1 MWKTYKLSD
10 IGTVVGGATPST
22 TVEKFYGG
30 DIPWLTPKDLSGFK
44 DRYIERG
51 ERNITQEGLNS
62 CSAHLLPENSVL
74 FSSRAPIGY
83 VAIAKNPIA
92 TNQGFKSIIPNA
104 NVDSLFLY
112 YALKYNKEKI
122 EAMGSGT
129 TFKEVSGAIMKNFE
143 ISLPPLEEQR
153 RIAGILGAIDDKIEC
168 NRCINA
174 NLELQAQAL
183 YKQWFVDNH
192 SDDWEEMPLDKIALH
207 ITDGVHN
214 TVVDTPDGDGYLLS
228 CKNIKNGQLHI
239 DNNERRI
246 SAETLSRLRKR
257 TRLDQGDILLTSV
270 GTIGEMLLI
279 NEYPSNYEFQRS
291 VAIIKPNPQLVSS
304 YFLYSALLYK
314 KAEIKHLAHGAV
326 QQCIFISDLKEF
338 LVDVPNF
345 EIITSFDNIVA
356 PLFDTITKMQKENK
370 VLTNLR
376 DTLLPKLMNGEMEEV
391 V

>member
-1 MWKTYKLSD
+1 
-10 IGTVVGGATPST
+10 
-22 TVEKFYGG
+22 
-30 DIPWLTPKDLSGFK
+30 
-44 DRYIERG
+44 
-51 ERNITQEGLNS
+51 
-62 CSAHLLPENSVL
+62 
-74 FSSRAPIGY
+74 
-83 VAIAKNPIA
+83 
-92 TNQGFKSIIPNA
+92 
-104 NVDSLFLY
+104 
-112 YALKYNKEKI
+112 
-122 EAMGSGT
+122 
-129 TFKEVSGAIMKNFE
+129 
-143 ISLPPLEEQR
+143 
-153 RIAGILGAIDDKIEC
+153 
-168 NRCINA
+168 
-174 NLELQAQAL
+174 
-183 YKQWFVDNH
+183 
-192 SDDWEEMPLDKIALH
+192 MPLDKIALH

>member
-51 ERNITQEGLNS
+51 ERNITQEGINS

-153 RIAGILGAIDDKIEC
+153 RIAGILGAIDDKIEN
-168 NRCINA
+168 NRRINA

-376 DTLLPKLMNGEMEEV
+376 DTLLPKLISGEITTA
-391 V
+391 

>member
-129 TFKEVSGAIMKNFE
+129 TFKEVSGAIMKSFE

-168 NRCINA
+168 NRRINA

-192 SDDWEEMPLDKIALH
+192 SDDWKEMPLDKISLH

-257 TRLDQGDILLTSV
+257 TQLDQGDILLTSV
-270 GTIGEMLLI
+270 GTIGEMFLI

-291 VAIIKPNPQLVSS
+291 VAIIKPTPQLASS

-345 EIITSFDNIVA
+345 EIITSFDSIVA

-370 VLTNLR
+370 VLANLR
-376 DTLLPKLMNGEMEEV
+376 DTLLPKLISGEITTA
-391 V
+391 

>member
-168 NRCINA
+168 NRRINA

-183 YKQWFVDNH
+183 F
-192 SDDWEEMPLDKIALH
+192 DKWCE
-207 ITDGVHN
+207 
-214 TVVDTPDGDGYLLS
+214 S
-228 CKNIKNGQLHI
+228 CSKNITIKELADNILDYTPNANSEVVLLNSSDVTQGVFAKLPLVSNVNLKGQFK
-239 DNNERRI
+239 
-246 SAETLSRLRKR
+246 KR
-257 TRLDQGDILLTSV
+257 FQKGDILYSEIRPRNKHYAYCYFDSDRYIASTR
-270 GTIGEMLLI
+270 LI
-279 NEYPSNYEFQRS
+279 VLRGKKEKIVSNT
-291 VAIIKPNPQLVSS
+291 
-304 YFLYSALLYK
+304 LLYQYLISQNVFEEFTLK
-314 KAEIKHLAHGAV
+314 TETRSGTFPQGNYQDLSSIVVPYSDKQREIAG
-326 QQCIFISDLKEF
+326 
-338 LVDVPNF
+338 
-345 EIITSFDNIVA
+345 
-356 PLFDTITKMQKENK
+356 
-370 VLTNLR
+370 VLDSIYKRIWHNNTEMETLTTLR
-376 DTLLPKLMNGEMEEV
+376 DTLLPKLMNGEIKVAE
-391 V
+391 